1 MKKNQNNNDNCPR
14 CGNPWSYG
22 SGIYC
27 GGIIRRYCS
36 CCHKKEVG
44 VVTKWR
50 KEWKNQYS
58 EEFDHE
64 IWD

>member
-27 GGIIRRYCS
+27 GGIIR
-36 CCHKKEVG
+36 
-44 VVTKWR
+44 
-50 KEWKNQYS
+50 YS